1 MKRDT
6 DLVRLILQRME
17 EHDLGR
23 APGEMTFDG
32 FSSEEVGYHVLLMGE
47 AGLLLCVESKE
58 IGRKTPFARPIRLT
72 WAGHEFLD
80 ASRSP
85 ERWERAKKA
94 AKGVGGL
101 AFDVLKNV
109 LINTGTEEAS
119 AWLKSHLP

>member
-1 MKRDT
+1 MKRDM

-17 EHDLGR
+17 GHESGH
-23 APGEMTFDG
+23 APDPFAIEG
-32 FSSEEVGYHVLLMGE
+32 FTDVQVGYHVLIMGE
-47 AGLLLCVESKE
+47 AGLLVCEESTHHGSE
-58 IGRKTPFARPIRLT
+58 SPEALPFRLT

-85 ERWERAKKA
+85 ERWERAKNA

-101 AFDVLKNV
+101 AFDVLKSI
-109 LINTGTEEAS
+109 LITTATEEGS